1 MKELFGSEKN
11 RGVTLI
17 ELIVVIAIMAAL
29 TGVLYP
35 AFSKYIDKSRKSKD
49 IYTADEIARAVN
61 IAFIQNSAAYNTYQ
75 KWTAS
80 RETVSVTHN
89 GVVYRYDVYLFAS
102 NGAQRDSRQDF
113 NCFNGTVKDL
123 YKVDPKGSDGFYGT
137 INREL
142 GLSTTQMN
150 SSIVPS
156 YQPKREGNVTY
167 SRGTR
172 PVADLDR
179 WRIVKRADN
188 GLMEIWV
195 AQPNPFGGFPIY
207 RLWPEPDDV
216 YAK

>member
-61 IAFIQNSAAYNTYQ
+61 IAFIENSEAYEKFQ
-75 KWTAS
+75 KWDSSKGKKMRVSA
-80 RETVSVTHN
+80 TVN
-89 GVVYRYDVYLFAS
+89 GVTRNYDIIIVAS
-102 NGAQRDSRQDF
+102 NGVQDTNKVS
-113 NCFNGTVKDL
+113 NCFNGNGEGLFKRYKD
-123 YKVDPKGSDGFYGT
+123 GRDGFYGT

-150 SSIVPS
+150 NSIVPQYKVNGKS
-156 YQPKREGNVTY
+156 IKNPDKY
-167 SRGTR
+167 
-172 PVADLDR
+172 ADR
-179 WRIVKRADN
+179 WRICKRADN
-188 GLMEIWV
+188 GMLEIWV
-195 AQPNPFGGFPIY
+195 SQPDPWGGYPIY
-207 RLWPEPDDV
+207 RVWPDPDDV
-216 YAK
+216 YTK